1 MAAPYCPALLL
12 GARSGRGRRGRL
24 GPYAM
29 RPFVRIFLYRNG
41 KSRAGMARLLPF
53 S

>member
-1 MAAPYCPALLL
+1 MAAPYCSALSL
-12 GARSGRGRRGRL
+12 GARSGGRRGRL